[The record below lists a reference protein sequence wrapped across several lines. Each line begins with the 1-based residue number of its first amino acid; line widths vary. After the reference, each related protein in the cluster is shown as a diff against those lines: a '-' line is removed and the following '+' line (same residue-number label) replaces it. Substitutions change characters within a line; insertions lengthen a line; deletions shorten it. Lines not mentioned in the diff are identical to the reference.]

1 MSTELPSIQTS
12 RLLLAPLRPEQ
23 ATTLAHLA
31 DDPVIAAMTG
41 MLPSPYTL
49 AHATAFIAE
58 GAEQFANRKAL
69 CLGVHLGT
77 EELVGVVSMRLTMPH
92 RGAWLGYWTGAPYR
106 NKGYMREAALGLL
119 DYGFAVM
126 NLNRIAGQCFSDN
139 LASARVLQACG
150 LAYEGQMKEVFLK
163 NGVFRDMLLFGLLRS
178 QYESLEARHD

>member
-1 MSTELPSIQTS
+1 MPPPSSQRALSNSPIARRYVWGTSGNRRVGRRRLNAAGHATS
-12 RLLLAPLRPEQ
+12 RRLAGLLDRCS
-23 ATTLAHLA
+23 
-31 DDPVIAAMTG
+31 
-41 MLPSPYTL
+41 LPQ
-49 AHATAFIAE
+49 H
-58 GAEQFANRKAL
+58 
-69 CLGVHLGT
+69 
-77 EELVGVVSMRLTMPH
+77 
-92 RGAWLGYWTGAPYR
+92 
-106 NKGYMREAALGLL
+106 YMREAALGLL

>member
-1 MSTELPSIQTS
+1 MSSELPSIQTS

-58 GAEQFANRKAL
+58 GAEQFANHKAL

-77 EELVGVVSMRLTMPH
+77 EELIGVVSMRLAMPH
-92 RGAWLGYWTGAPYR
+92 RSAWLGYWTGAPYR
-106 NKGYMREAALGLL
+106 NKGYMREAAQGLL
-119 DYGFAVM
+119 DHGFNVM

-139 LASARVLQACG
+139 LASAKVLQACG

-163 NGVFRDMLLFGLLRS
+163 NGAFKDMLLFGLLRS
-178 QYESLEARHD
+178 QYESLEPRHD